1 MTELSQQRR
10 KDWWMTLYAVQSFNL
25 SLPACKLL
33 LKLGDQAS
41 PYYPSL
47 IISIHGYYGRPFKK
61 QQGVSTSK
69 RGIEDRI
76 IPIEFSGLHKFL
88 IDFRDKVLLH
98 NDGDDFPAL
107 EEPINLIRLAVRPR
121 GNEFHSVAPFFHPI
135 ETYKI
140 VPNLLEF
147 LIEKFTLD
155 HQRME
160 QEFSS
165 LFPDT
170 PGQYVLNLKQGLPFV
185 PWDGGK
191 ETALFQR
198 TATKRR
204 TL

>member
-1 MTELSQQRR
+1 MTELSQQQR
-10 KDWWMTLYAVQSFNL
+10 KDWWTILYAVQSFNL
-25 SLPACKLL
+25 SLQACKLL
-33 LKLGDQAS
+33 LKLGDQSS

-47 IISIHGYYGRPFKK
+47 IISIHGFYGRPFKK
-61 QQGVSTSK
+61 QQGVSSNK
-69 RGIEDRI
+69 RGIEEEI
-76 IPIEFSGLHKFL
+76 IPLKFSGLHRFL

-107 EEPINLIRLAVRPR
+107 KEPINLVRLTVGSR
-121 GNEFHSVAPFFHPI
+121 GKEFHSVAPFFHPI
-135 ETYKI
+135 ETYQT

-147 LIEKFTLD
+147 LIDKFTSD
-155 HQRME
+155 HQRLE

-165 LFPDT
+165 CLPNT

-185 PWDGGK
+185 SWDGGK

-204 TL
+204 NL